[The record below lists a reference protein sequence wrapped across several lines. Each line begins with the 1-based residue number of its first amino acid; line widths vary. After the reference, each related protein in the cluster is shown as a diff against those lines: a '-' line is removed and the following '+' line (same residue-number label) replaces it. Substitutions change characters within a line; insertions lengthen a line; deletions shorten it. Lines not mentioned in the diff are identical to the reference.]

1 MTFCFIRGSG
11 VIAVNR
17 YYFAGA
23 AGVAGAAG
31 TFTGA
36 GAAEF
41 GAGAAF

>member
-1 MTFCFIRGSG
+1 MESDFCRRESES
-11 VIAVNR
+11 
-17 YYFAGA
+17 YFAGA
-23 AGVAGAAG
+23 AGAAGAAG